1 MVADPISNFI
11 INIKNANFAGK
22 ESVSIFHSNLK
33 EAIADLMVKEGFIKA
48 VSKKK
53 KTNKFDITLA
63 YAENGKAKIRE
74 IQRISKP
81 SKRVYFGAD
90 EIKPFKNGYGRVIL
104 STSKGV
110 MTDKEAKKQ
119 KLGGELL
126 FKIW

>member
-81 SKRVYFGAD
+81 SKRVYFGAG